1 MKKSIFIPFLM
12 LLITQTNVFAQDY
25 TVVYEKEVKPDV
37 GNQLDKITD
46 PVMRKQ
52 VEAQLTEVNLF
63 ELLHTKEASTFA
75 KQTAE
80 ESKNDKSL
88 ALRDEQ
94 SSNIK
99 VIKMGDDDKSA
110 VLYKD
115 LSNKAY
121 LESASLMGKDFL
133 IKDSLPIYNWEL
145 VSETKTIG
153 NYVCKKATTVYNDK
167 KITAW
172 YALSI
177 PLSDGPGEYYG
188 LPGLILELT
197 DGTTTYNALSVKQTP
212 DISLTKPSKGKEVT
226 KADYQ
231 KIVED
236 RVNALKQ
243 QYKN

>member
-1 MKKSIFIPFLM
+1 MKEIVFIP
-12 LLITQTNVFAQDY
+12 LLLLFIQTNINAQDY
-25 TVVYEKEVKPDV
+25 TVVYEKEVKSDV

-52 VEAQLTEVNLF
+52 VKAQLTEVNVF

-75 KQTAE
+75 KQTAD
-80 ESKNDKSL
+80 ESKSDKSL
-88 ALRDEQ
+88 ALQEEQ

-99 VIKMGDDDKSA
+99 VIKTGDDGKSA
-110 VLYKD
+110 ILYKD

-121 LESASLMGKDFL
+121 LKSTSLMGKDFL
-133 IKDSLPIYNWEL
+133 IKDSLPTYDWEL

-153 NYVCKKATTVYNDK
+153 NYVCKKATTVYNDQE
-167 KITAW
+167 ITAW

-231 KIVED
+231 KIVKD
-236 RVNALKQ
+236 RVDALKQ